1 MRLKTGSP
9 APEFTVTDLYGQT
22 RSLSDYRG
30 RKLHLSFYRYAS
42 CPFCNLRVHAMR
54 QRAAEWSAQGLD
66 LMAVFQSPVESIQEY
81 AVGKVEEFPV
91 IPDPERKLYALYGAE
106 TSWLA
111 FAKSA
116 LRLKDVAEATSKGF
130 LPGKLEGEVN
140 QVPAEFLIDENGII
154 RVAFYGNDIGDHLD
168 IEVIER
174 FLSPAM
180 A

>member
-1 MRLKTGSP
+1 MRLTVGSP
-9 APEFTVTDLYGQT
+9 APDFTVTDLYGQT
-22 RSLSDYRG
+22 RSLADYRG

-42 CPFCNLRVHAMR
+42 CPFCNLRVHEMR
-54 QRAAEWSAQGLD
+54 QKSALWQQQGLD

-91 IPDPERKLYALYGAE
+91 IPDPQRKLYALYGAE

-116 LRLKDVAEATSKGF
+116 GRLKDIAAATAKGF
-130 LPGKLEGEVN
+130 LPGKMEGEVN

-154 RVAFYGNDIGDHLD
+154 RTAFYGKDIGDHLD
-168 IEVIER
+168 IEIVEGFASGR
-174 FLSPAM
+174 
-180 A
+180 

>member
-1 MRLKTGSP
+1 MRLTVGSP
-9 APEFTVTDLYGQT
+9 APDFTVTDLYGQT
-22 RSLSDYRG
+22 RSLADYRG

-42 CPFCNLRVHAMR
+42 CPFCNLRVHEMR
-54 QRAAEWSAQGLD
+54 QKSALWQQQGLD

-91 IPDPERKLYALYGAE
+91 IPDPQRKLYALYGAE

-116 LRLKDVAEATSKGF
+116 GRLKDIAAATAKGF
-130 LPGKLEGEVN
+130 LPGKMEGEVN

-154 RVAFYGNDIGDHLD
+154 RTAFYGKDIGDHLD
-168 IEVIER
+168 IAVVER
-174 FLSPAM
+174 FAGGR
-180 A
+180 

>member
-1 MRLKTGSP
+1 MRLSVGTA
-9 APEFTVTDLYGQT
+9 APDFSVTDLYGQT

-54 QRAAEWSAQGLD
+54 QKAADWQQQGLD
-66 LMAVFQSPVESIQEY
+66 LLAVFQSPVESIQEY

-91 IPDPERKLYALYGAE
+91 IPDPSRALYKAYGAE

-116 LRLKDVAEATSKGF
+116 GRLKDVAAATAKWF
-130 LPGKLEGEVN
+130 LPGKMEGEVN

-154 RVAFYGNDIGDHLD
+154 RTALYGKDIGDHLD

-174 FLSPAM
+174 FLAGR
-180 A
+180 